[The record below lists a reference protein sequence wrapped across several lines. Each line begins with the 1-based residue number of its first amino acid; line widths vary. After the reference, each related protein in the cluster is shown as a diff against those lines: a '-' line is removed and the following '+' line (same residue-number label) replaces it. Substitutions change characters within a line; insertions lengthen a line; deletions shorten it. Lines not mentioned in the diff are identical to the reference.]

1 MHAVM
6 EMILPIRLFGR
17 TPSISAAKPANMAIL
32 IKFDAI
38 EQLRSFLCRRY
49 HGIGLVCP
57 ASAKS
62 ETASVGGPLLHIRDA
77 RYFLVSSGFT
87 GAAAPS
93 LSLLILPFVLLMLVV
108 SIEPSGLAPFAMIRW
123 PGSKIAIPERKYE
136 T

>member
-6 EMILPIRLFGR
+6 EMIVPIRLFGR

-87 GAAAPS
+87 GAAAPRTWPMVTNNS
-93 LSLLILPFVLLMLVV
+93 PSTTDKGFTHDFALSDV
-108 SIEPSGLAPFAMIRW
+108 
-123 PGSKIAIPERKYE
+123 IASQPASHAARD
-136 T
+136 